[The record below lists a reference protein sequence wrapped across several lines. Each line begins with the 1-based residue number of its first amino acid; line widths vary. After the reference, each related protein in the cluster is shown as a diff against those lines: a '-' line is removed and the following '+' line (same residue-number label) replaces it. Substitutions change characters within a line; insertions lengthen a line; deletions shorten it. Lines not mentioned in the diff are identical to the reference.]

1 MQGPQRR
8 KNEAYGR
15 SSTARRGMLQ
25 RMPYTYGWA
34 QLAKRVRM
42 DEPLCASCSLHGR
55 TIPAKHTDHIVPR
68 YLAEHRTMDETN
80 LQPLCKKCHDHK
92 SWRETRGWAI
102 SWEQGPLV
110 VISGKPG
117 TGRHEV
123 AERLGLTAYDF
134 DKEAEKLGYY
144 QPRIRRH
151 TERALER
158 MYQQRPQC
166 IIVEG
171 CALGYEIA
179 RTLKATWH
187 HCVLPEEERLARLAL
202 R

>member
-25 RMPYTYGWA
+25 RMPYTRGWNEMA
-34 QLAKRVRM
+34 NGYRQ
-42 DEPLCASCSLHGR
+42 DNPLCEACLIQGR
-55 TIPAKHTDHIVPR
+55 TIPATETDHVIPR
-68 YLAEHRTMDETN
+68 HLAESRTMDETN
-80 LQPLCKKCHDHK
+80 IQALCHACHAHK
-92 SWRETRGWAI
+92 TWRETRGWAI
-102 SWEQGPLV
+102 SWEQGKVV

-123 AERLGLTAYDF
+123 AERLGLVAYDF
-134 DKEAEKLGYY
+134 EKEAQKLGYY
-144 QPRIRRH
+144 APRIRRH

-158 MYQQRPQC
+158 MYQAKPQC

-187 HCVLPEEERLARLAL
+187 HCVLPEEQRLARLAL